1 MQVSQTYKKILSLTN
16 NLEMVARTTMRHT
29 SYLPVEKK
37 LRHLTVVIPNRKW
50 EKLSFWWECNF
61 GVIALQAE

>member
-50 EKLSFWWECNF
+50 EKLSFW
-61 GVIALQAE
+61 